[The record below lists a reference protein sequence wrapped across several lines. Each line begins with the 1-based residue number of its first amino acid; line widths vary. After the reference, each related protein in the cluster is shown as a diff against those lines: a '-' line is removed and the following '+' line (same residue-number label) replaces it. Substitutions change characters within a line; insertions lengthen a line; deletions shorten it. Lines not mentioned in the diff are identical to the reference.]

1 MKTIL
6 NKTHEPLRV
15 ALPRGKTLHLGPGQ
29 SGHIANE
36 HLAHKPVKRL
46 IDAGKVE
53 VQDAVSTQEIPRGRE
68 RAPHESTRGHQVSS
82 KSEFKGER

>member
-15 ALPRGKTLHLGPGQ
+15 ALPRGKTLHLGPAQ
-29 SGHIANE
+29 SGQIANE

-53 VQDAVSTQEIPRGRE
+53 VQDAVSTQEAPQGRE
-68 RAPHESTRGHQVSS
+68 RAPHESTRGHQAPS